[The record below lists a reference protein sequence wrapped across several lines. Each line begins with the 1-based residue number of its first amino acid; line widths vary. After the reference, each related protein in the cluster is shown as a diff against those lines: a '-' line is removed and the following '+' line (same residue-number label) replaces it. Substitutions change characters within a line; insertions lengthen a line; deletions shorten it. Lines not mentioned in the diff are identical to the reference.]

1 MTRRSMVPALFSLLL
16 LVAGGCA
23 SAEDDTAA
31 TADVAVT
38 TPADST
44 TTTPS
49 PAEET
54 TPPEPTNTEPTA
66 TEEATPT
73 EDAGATEQ
81 EATPTRDATPTED
94 EATGGATADASEPAD
109 EGATVVVSTEESD
122 QFGPMLVDGEG
133 NSLYLF
139 TNDTGQESTCTD
151 ACAEAWPAVTG
162 QASVAGDA
170 DDSLLGTTERDDGE
184 MQVTY
189 AGHPVYYFAADQAP
203 GDTNGQGV
211 GGVWFLIDPAG
222 DAIEAESSA
231 EGEPADEP
239 TEEEPSSAA
248 VDY

>member
-1 MTRRSMVPALFSLLL
+1 MTRRLLVPAVFSLL
-16 LVAGGCA
+16 VVIAAGCS

-44 TTTPS
+44 ATTP
-49 PAEET
+49 PPEEET
-54 TPPEPTNTEPTA
+54 TPPEPTAAEEATA
-66 TEEATPT
+66 TEGA
-73 EDAGATEQ
+73 AATE
-81 EATPTRDATPTED
+81 ADATPTED
-94 EATGGATADASEPAD
+94 SPTSGATAGTTETSD
-109 EGATVVVSTEESD
+109 EGATVTVSTEDSE

-139 TNDTGQESTCTD
+139 TNDTGETSTCTD
-151 ACAEAWPAVTG
+151 ACAEAWPALTG
-162 QASVAGDA
+162 PASVDGDA
-170 DDSLLGTTERDDGE
+170 DESLLGTTERDDGE
-184 MQVTY
+184 TQVTY

-222 DAIEAESSA
+222 DAIEVESSA
-231 EGEPADEP
+231 DGEPADDES
-239 TEEEPSSAA
+239 TEEETSSAA